1 MYCWQ
6 VLIHGKLLWH
16 ASSAH
21 GNGSQPEGFYCNRFV
36 IADDEATAR
45 QLAYARVRADWDK
58 DGRWTDDRSATL
70 TLEAEEVYQVS
81 MDLLREPV
89 QGYVFYDKA

>member
-1 MYCWQ
+1 MESCFGMP
-6 VLIHGKLLWH
+6 VPPTEMAPSPKDSTAIASLL
-16 ASSAH
+16 
-21 GNGSQPEGFYCNRFV
+21 P
-36 IADDEATAR
+36 TAR

-81 MDLLREPV
+81 MVRLREPV